1 MSEEEWE
8 PTEADLREPSTPEGK
23 AKLKKEMEEMYEQ
36 EDEIS
41 RVELEKLSNR
51 VERLNSK
58 SYTNELLEENNKLL
72 LANAQSS
79 LEINR
84 TLIWIMAILI
94 LILCVV
100 VVLAYDIQPWW
111 K

>member
-1 MSEEEWE
+1 MNEKEWE

-79 LEINR
+79 LEINK